1 MVGPRLCEICI
12 FSLKY
17 ILALPQNSFARLILQ
32 SFFFT
37 SVLNWE
43 IILVGGCKNVTGKLR
58 QSIYSR
64 NKLHQTTYTVIH
76 LVVVDVSCVLVWD
89 HAH

>member
-12 FSLKY
+12 FRLKY
-17 ILALPQNSFARLILQ
+17 ILALPHKIPLPGSSRYP
-32 SFFFT
+32 FFT

-43 IILVGGCKNVTGKLR
+43 IILVGGCENVTGKLR

-64 NKLHQTTYTVIH
+64 NKLHQTTYKYYLWVQ
-76 LVVVDVSCVLVWD
+76 
-89 HAH
+89 